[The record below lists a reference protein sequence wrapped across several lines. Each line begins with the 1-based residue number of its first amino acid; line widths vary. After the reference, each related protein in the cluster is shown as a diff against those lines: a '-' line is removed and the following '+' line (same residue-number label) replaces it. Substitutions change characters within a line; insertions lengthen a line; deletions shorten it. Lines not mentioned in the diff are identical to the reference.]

1 MRERLTAKQVE
12 YAKPGRYGDGGGLWL
27 EVSASGARHWTLR
40 YQINRRA
47 RWMGLGGAEV
57 VTLADARERAR
68 LARLALLDGIDPLEA
83 RRAQRAE
90 QRRAQAATITFRE
103 AAKAVIETRES
114 DWSAEHARQWRA
126 SIAEVD
132 STLGSLPAAAID
144 TALVLKAVEP
154 IWRRAQTTG
163 DRTRQRIEVVLDW
176 ATARGARSGDNP
188 ARWNG
193 HLEHLLKDSHKLK
206 HHEAMPY
213 NAVPSFM
220 GELRARPG
228 TAARALEFLVLCAAR
243 SGELLGA
250 RWSEI
255 DIGQEIW
262 TIPATRM
269 KANKEHIVPLAP
281 AALKIL
287 TRQPLNSDFVF
298 AAPRSSGAMERHA
311 LADVMKG
318 MGRRETVHGFR
329 SSFSDW
335 AADSTA
341 FPQEVREQVLAHAI
355 PNKVEAAYRRGA
367 LLEKRRR
374 LMVDWATFCTVP
386 AVPAGDVVL
395 LRSRGT

>member
-1 MRERLTAKQVE
+1 
-12 YAKPGRYGDGGGLWL
+12 
-27 EVSASGARHWTLR
+27 
-40 YQINRRA
+40 
-47 RWMGLGGAEV
+47 
-57 VTLADARERAR
+57 
-68 LARLALLDGIDPLEA
+68 
-83 RRAQRAE
+83 
-90 QRRAQAATITFRE
+90 
-103 AAKAVIETRES
+103 
-114 DWSAEHARQWRA
+114 
-126 SIAEVD
+126 
-132 STLGSLPAAAID
+132 
-144 TALVLKAVEP
+144 
-154 IWRRAQTTG
+154 
-163 DRTRQRIEVVLDW
+163 
-176 ATARGARSGDNP
+176 
-188 ARWNG
+188 
-193 HLEHLLKDSHKLK
+193 
-206 HHEAMPY
+206 
-213 NAVPSFM
+213 
-220 GELRARPG
+220 
-228 TAARALEFLVLCAAR
+228 
-243 SGELLGA
+243 
-250 RWSEI
+250 
-255 DIGQEIW
+255 
-262 TIPATRM
+262 M

-287 TRQPLNSDFVF
+287 ARQPLNSDFVF